1 MSPQT
6 SRRYDVHLWSW
17 CLDDDSLCGAAG
29 EALLNEAERGR
40 SSLFMTVLLR
50 QRFTAARA
58 RLRALLGTHLGRDP
72 RSLVFVENEFG
83 KPRLIDRPDIHFSL
97 SHSQD
102 QALLAVS
109 EGLEIGADLERVRSV
124 DHLGLARR
132 YFHPHE
138 VAAIERDSDP
148 QAAFFRIW
156 TLKEAVVKAL
166 GTGLSL
172 PLDEFEVSIAG
183 ARPEMVI
190 PPAGSA
196 PAWWLYLAPGDYC
209 RALAAPVDGE
219 VGLIHRTV

>member
-1 MSPQT
+1 MGPQT
-6 SRRYDVHLWSW
+6 LRRYEVHLWSW
-17 CLDDDSLCGAAG
+17 SLDDDSLYGDAG
-29 EALLNEAERGR
+29 EALLNEAERAR
-40 SSLFMTVLLR
+40 SSRFMTASLR

-58 RLRALLGTHLGRDP
+58 RLRSLLGAHLGRDP
-72 RSLVFVENEFG
+72 RGLVFVENEFG
-83 KPRLIDRPDIHFSL
+83 KPRLADRSDIHFSL

-109 EGLEIGADLERVRSV
+109 EGLEVGADLEGVRCV

-132 YFHPHE
+132 YFHPNE
-138 VAAIERDSDP
+138 VAAIERNADP
-148 QAAFFRIW
+148 RAAFFQIW

-172 PLDEFEVSIAG
+172 PLDEFEVSFAG
-183 ARPEMVI
+183 AQPAMVI

-196 PAWWLYLAPGDYC
+196 RVWWLYLAPGDYC
-209 RALAAPVDGE
+209 RALAAPADGE